1 LYEEAQAKGG
11 QKMRPRQ
18 GPKEIIPHPNR
29 KNMSMVRSVNY
40 SRISVRERLMAHV
53 QRHPNDTTALFA
65 LLGVQ
70 SCCDGKH

>member
-1 LYEEAQAKGG
+1 
-11 QKMRPRQ
+11 MRPRQ

-65 LLGVQ
+65 LLTR
-70 SCCDGKH
+70 